1 MHFLINQPKR
11 NSFIPLC
18 EVAGR
23 LLVKVCVRD
32 IICRFQFNCSV
43 GSKSIIF
50 VSMVGMD
57 SWSMGVRSSQYMGFN
72 YVISPADIGLNNQSF
87 TSSEVDL

>member
-1 MHFLINQPKR
+1 M
-11 NSFIPLC
+11 

-23 LLVKVCVRD
+23 LPAEVCLRD
-32 IICRFQFNCSV
+32 VICMFHFNCSV

-50 VSMVGMD
+50 VSMVGID
-57 SWSMGVRSSQYMGFN
+57 SWSMGLRSTQYMGFN

>member
-1 MHFLINQPKR
+1 M
-11 NSFIPLC
+11 

-23 LLVKVCVRD
+23 LPAEVCLRD
-32 IICRFQFNCSV
+32 VICMFQFNCSV
-43 GSKSIIF
+43 GSKYIIF
-50 VSMVGMD
+50 VSMVGID
-57 SWSMGVRSSQYMGFN
+57 SWSMGLRSTQYMGFN